1 MRVIILGG
9 HGKVALLLS
18 PLLVAAGHEVTAV
31 IRNAA
36 QTPDVSAAGASPLVA
51 DLAELTV
58 EDMAEILAEHNA
70 VVWSAGAGGG
80 SPARTEAIDRDAA
93 IRSMDAALLAG
104 VDRYVMVSYFGAGH
118 DHGVEPSDSFF
129 AYAEAKSAADDHLE
143 TSTLNWT
150 ILRPSTLTDDPG
162 TGSIDIDDDIS
173 ATQVPRADVARVV
186 VEVLDRPASAGAI
199 LAFNAGSTPIAE
211 AVSGHER

>member
-31 IRNAA
+31 IRNVA
-36 QTPDVSAAGASPLVA
+36 QAHDVSAAGASPLVA

-58 EDMAEILAEHNA
+58 VEMAKTLAEQNA

-129 AYAEAKSAADDHLE
+129 AYAEAKSAADHHLE

-162 TGSIDIDDDIS
+162 TGSIDIGDGIS

-186 VEVLDRPASAGAI
+186 VEVLNRSASSGAI
-199 LAFNAGSTPIAE
+199 LAFNTGSTPIAE
-211 AVSGHER
+211 AVSLHER

>member
-18 PLLVAAGHEVTAV
+18 PLLVTAGHEVTAV

-36 QTPDVSAAGASPLVA
+36 QTHDVSAVGSSPLVA

-58 EDMAEILAEHNA
+58 DGMAEILAGQNA

-80 SPARTEAIDRDAA
+80 SPARTKAIDRDAA

-118 DHGVEPSDSFF
+118 DHGVEPSDSFRVRRGQ
-129 AYAEAKSAADDHLE
+129 ECSRRPPRDEHPQLDHPPTE
-143 TSTLNWT
+143 HAHR
-150 ILRPSTLTDDPG
+150 RPGNGLH
-162 TGSIDIDDDIS
+162 
-173 ATQVPRADVARVV
+173 RHR
-186 VEVLDRPASAGAI
+186 
-199 LAFNAGSTPIAE
+199 
-211 AVSGHER
+211 

>member
-1 MRVIILGG
+1 
-9 HGKVALLLS
+9 VALLLS
-18 PLLVAAGHEVTAV
+18 PLLVASGHEVTAV

-36 QTPDVSAAGASPLVA
+36 HTHDVSAAGAPPLVA

-58 EDMAEILAEHNA
+58 EDMAKILAGQNA

-118 DHGVEPSDSFF
+118 DHGVETSDSFF

-150 ILRPSTLTDDPG
+150 ILRPSALTDDPG
-162 TGSIDIDDDIS
+162 TGSIDIGDGIS

-186 VEVLDRPASAGAI
+186 VEVLDRSASFGAI
-199 LAFNAGSTPIAE
+199 LTFNTGPTPIAE